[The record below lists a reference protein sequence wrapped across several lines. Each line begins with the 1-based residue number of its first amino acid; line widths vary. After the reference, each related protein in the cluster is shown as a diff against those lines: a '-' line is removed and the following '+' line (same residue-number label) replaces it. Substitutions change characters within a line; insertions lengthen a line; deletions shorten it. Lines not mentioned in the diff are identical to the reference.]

1 MRTHVVEGM
10 VSTIEKIAEDVGLTE
25 DEYMLA
31 LAFSMAILMEHKGTN
46 LMDINININK
56 LTLVVGLRENSA
68 GNPPKKEGNNSVH

>member
-46 LMDINININK
+46 LMDININE

>member
-1 MRTHVVEGM
+1 MLLRGM
-10 VSTIEKIAEDVGLTE
+10 VNTIEKIAEDVGLTE

-46 LMDINININK
+46 LMDININE

-68 GNPPKKEGNNSVH
+68 SNPPKKEGNNSVH

>member
-31 LAFSMAILMEHKGTN
+31 LSFSMAILMEHKGTN
-46 LMDINININK
+46 LMDININK